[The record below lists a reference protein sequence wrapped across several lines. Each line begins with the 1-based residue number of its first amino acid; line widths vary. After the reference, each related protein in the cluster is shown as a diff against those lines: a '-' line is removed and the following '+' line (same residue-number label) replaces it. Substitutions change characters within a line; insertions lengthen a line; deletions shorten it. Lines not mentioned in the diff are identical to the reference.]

1 MARDDKRR
9 FRADTPGRALTRA
22 ASLADK
28 GALQPQS
35 RPPAMPATKSA
46 PDPRPLSSLVG
57 RRRVVAF
64 AAITLAAALVLALAP
79 AASAAEK
86 KRPIPRFVAVKT
98 GKVNVR
104 TGPGS
109 RYPVKWVLRRRY
121 IPLLVIAEFE
131 TWRRVRDWEGATGW
145 VHQATLTGRRWMMVT
160 KRRRVLRRRPA
171 ADAPAV
177 AYLEPKVIG
186 RLLACRKGWCRV
198 QVKSYRGWLPRKE
211 FWGARAGEVFE

>member
-1 MARDDKRR
+1 
-9 FRADTPGRALTRA
+9 LTRA
-22 ASLADK
+22 ACLADK
-28 GALQPQS
+28 EGSEPQS
-35 RPPAMPATKSA
+35 RLPAMPARKSA
-46 PDPRPLSSLVG
+46 PIMRLPSS
-57 RRRVVAF
+57 F
-64 AAITLAAALVLALAP
+64 ARCAGLGALAAATLVFALSVALAP
-79 AASAAEK
+79 ALSPALAAEK

-121 IPLLVIAEFE
+121 LPLLIIAEFE
-131 TWRRVRDWEGATGW
+131 TWRRVQDWEGATGW

-160 KRRRVLRRRPA
+160 GRRRVLRRRPA

-198 QVKSYRGWLPRKE
+198 QVKSYRGWLPRDE
-211 FWGARAGEVFE
+211 FWGARAGEVFK

>member
-1 MARDDKRR
+1 
-9 FRADTPGRALTRA
+9 
-22 ASLADK
+22 
-28 GALQPQS
+28 
-35 RPPAMPATKSA
+35 MPATKSA
-46 PDPRPLSSLVG
+46 SDPRPPASFA
-57 RRRVVAF
+57 RRGG
-64 AAITLAAALVLALAP
+64 AAALAAAVAIVWGLSPTGSVV
-79 AASAAEK
+79 AAEK

-121 IPLLVIAEFE
+121 LPLLVIAEFE

-186 RLLACRKGWCRV
+186 RLLACRRRWCRV
-198 QVKSYRGWLPRKE
+198 QVKGHRGWLPRKE

>member
-1 MARDDKRR
+1 MARDGKRSLG
-9 FRADTPGRALTRA
+9 ADTLGRALTRA
-22 ASLADK
+22 AWLADK
-28 GALQPQS
+28 GGLQPQS
-35 RPPAMPATKSA
+35 RPPAMPAMKSA
-46 PDPRPLSSLVG
+46 PNPRLPVSLARCG
-57 RRRVVAF
+57 G
-64 AAITLAAALVLALAP
+64 AAALAAAVAIVWALAP
-79 AASAAEK
+79 AGSAAAEK

-104 TGPGS
+104 TGPGA

-121 IPLLVIAEFE
+121 LPLLVIAEFE